1 MNRTLSKVQK
11 IKLCI
16 ATKIVKTIE
25 NNIENFEIKK
35 EFSAQI
41 NKKKSKKWNNTIYG
55 KKIFPFIQGPF
66 IKAKCGADKN
76 VFKISEMK
84 ITLQKG

>member
-11 IKLCI
+11 IKLSI

-35 EFSAQI
+35 DI
-41 NKKKSKKWNNTIYG
+41 
-55 KKIFPFIQGPF
+55 
-66 IKAKCGADKN
+66 
-76 VFKISEMK
+76 ISEYK
-84 ITLQKG
+84 QWTVEKNIIS

>member
-11 IKLCI
+11 IKLSI

-41 NKKKSKKWNNTIYG
+41 NKKKSKKWNYTDLR
-55 KKIFPFIQGPF
+55 Q
-66 IKAKCGADKN
+66 
-76 VFKISEMK
+76 
-84 ITLQKG
+84 